1 MLVKA
6 YTTNSP
12 VNSLSKTLSYFG
24 EFDYIIGSLD
34 DDMTLVFLSN
44 PLTKNTILK
53 ISDTYYYV
61 YDIEKYFNYL
71 TKVTIKKDYLLTYQ
85 DELKNGIY
93 HLTQSSTPDKT
104 TLRYNVLDEKEVI
117 KIDSDFNLQPT
128 NDYILR
134 TWG

>member
-1 MLVKA
+1 MLVKV

-12 VNSLSKTLSYFG
+12 VNSLDKVLSYSGDFN
-24 EFDYIIGSLD
+24 YIMGNLD
-34 DDMTLVFLSN
+34 DVITLVLSN
-44 PLTKNTILK
+44 PLTKNNVLK

-61 YDIEKYFNYL
+61 YDIENYFNGL

-85 DELKNGIY
+85 DELKKGLY

-117 KIDSDFNLQPT
+117 IIDSDINLEPT

>member
-1 MLVKA
+1 MLVKV

-12 VNSLSKTLSYFG
+12 VNSLDKVLSYSGDFN
-24 EFDYIIGSLD
+24 YIMGNLEDVI
-34 DDMTLVFLSN
+34 TLVLSK
-44 PLTKNTILK
+44 PLTKNNILK
-53 ISDTYYYV
+53 ISNTYYYV
-61 YDIEKYFNYL
+61 YDIEEYFNGL

-85 DELKNGIY
+85 DELKKGLY

-117 KIDSDFNLQPT
+117 KIVSDVTIPPT